1 MSSLVGGR
9 VLSLEGL
16 QGSQVKRH
24 RRQLENKFA
33 MSVRIVIKTTDQTV
47 HVLGLDEVIQEQI
60 QGRGPVKPRKDALR
74 TQPVQL
80 L

>member
-9 VLSLEGL
+9 VWSLEGL
-16 QGSQVKRH
+16 QGSQVKRY
-24 RRQLENKFA
+24 RRQLEKKFA

-60 QGRGPVKPRKDALR
+60 QRKR
-74 TQPVQL
+74 PS
-80 L
+80 